1 MIKKKINEK
10 SVQKFLLEN
19 PNFFLNN
26 PEILNN
32 LKFPKNGD
40 YTEEEKIISYKDWI
54 IDDLKQKQKSILDT
68 AKYNFFTQ
76 QKVLNCSLKILKK
89 KKINETLEFIINKTP
104 KIFDLEVI
112 NLVTSNRNLSN
123 KFKLI
128 FKEEEVI
135 QMLHDGERYL
145 ILDAVDDTLRIFSE
159 SKCKIYSNAIFSV
172 DPKVFESP
180 LLLVFGSK
188 NDHFLS
194 NKAFDLI
201 YFFSKIIEE
210 KLYGLSNEL

>member
-10 SVQKFLLEN
+10 SVLKFLLEN

-26 PEILNN
+26 PEILNS
-32 LKFPKNGD
+32 LKFPKNDD
-40 YTEEEKIISYKDWI
+40 YVQEEKVISYKDWI

-89 KKINETLEFIINKTP
+89 KKIDEILDFIIKKTP

-135 QMLHDGERYL
+135 RMIHNVERYL
-145 ILDAVDDTLRIFSE
+145 ILDAVDDTWGIFSE
-159 SKCKIYSNAIFSV
+159 INCKIYSNAIFSI
-172 DPKVFESP
+172 DPEVFESP

-201 YFFSKIIEE
+201 YFLSKIIEE